1 MTRIF
6 PSAWSP
12 QSSVESVKYHMARAK
27 APKAKSVDRVAQRH
41 GIRAEFPPPGGGT
54 WSEMAPQHKRVQVE
68 NKSEQVQ
75 DAEKDNSLIQRL
87 DYDIWLPHAAKTYHI
102 SSRIEDFVI
111 VGTPLCPSDIPNRNG
126 HAFPISEL
134 VRYMPPPVA
143 AQTYKAWKGCPMHL
157 EHEADDCT
165 TAYGVVLD
173 TYLEKIRGYGNDK
186 HWKVMALCAI
196 DKAKYPEIAQ
206 EILDG
211 TINTYSMGA
220 MVDEFT
226 CSYCHAPCWEDKN
239 GKHHHC
245 AHVGGID
252 QVNWNVIEDWQ
263 GNKHLAYLRAH
274 GIQPAEFSIVR
285 DPAWVVAL
293 SDNVMGQVTS

>member
-1 MTRIF
+1 MSGLVF
-6 PSAWSP
+6 PSAWTP
-12 QSSVESVKYHMARAK
+12 ADKAAVEYNINRSVAK
-27 APKAKSVDRVAQRH
+27 TKSAAKVKSVDRRGQMPH
-41 GIRAEFPPPGGGT
+41 GLRAEFAPPGGGD
-54 WSEMAPQHKRVQVE
+54 WNKPLSVHME

-75 DAEKDNSLIQRL
+75 DAEKDDSLIQRL

-102 SSRIEDFVI
+102 SPKIDSYVI
-111 VGTPLCPSDIPNRNG
+111 VCTPLCPSDIPNRNG
-126 HAFPISEL
+126 HAFPIGEL
-134 VRYMPPPVA
+134 ARYMPPPVA

-196 DKAKYPEIAQ
+196 DKEKYPDIAQ

-211 TINTYSMGA
+211 KVNTYSMGA
-220 MVDEFT
+220 MVDTFT
-226 CSYCHAPCWEDKN
+226 CSYCHAEVSDD
-239 GKHHHC
+239 HHC
-245 AHVGGID
+245 SHVRGPSH
-252 QVNWNVIEDWQ
+252 VNWNVIEDWD
-263 GNKHLAYLRAH
+263 GHKHLAYLRAH
-274 GIQPAEFSIVR
+274 GISPAEFSIVR

-293 SDNVMGQVTS
+293 SDEIMGSVSS